1 MGVMRLL
8 FWALIGA
15 VAYLAV
21 RRLARDGGSGVR
33 QRAGSSQSAEDM
45 VRCAVC
51 GLNLPK
57 SEALPLDGRW
67 ACCAEHARQQSPASQ
82 P

>member
-1 MGVMRLL
+1 MRLL
-8 FWALIGA
+8 FWALIG
-15 VAYLAV
+15 VLAYLAL
-21 RRLARDGGSGVR
+21 RRLARDGQPGGR
-33 QRAGSSQSAEDM
+33 GRPGSSRAAEDM

-67 ACCAEHARQQSPASQ
+67 ACCAEHARQQPPAAQS
-82 P
+82 

>member
-1 MGVMRLL
+1 MRLL
-8 FWALIGA
+8 FWALLGL

-21 RRLARDGGSGVR
+21 RRLTGDGKPSER
-33 QRAGSSQSAEDM
+33 QRAGSSRAAEDM

-67 ACCAEHARQQSPASQ
+67 ACCAEHARQQPPASQ
-82 P
+82 T

>member
-1 MGVMRLL
+1 MGVTRLL
-8 FWALIGA
+8 FWALLGL
-15 VAYLAV
+15 VAYLAL
-21 RRLARDGGSGVR
+21 RRLARDGQASKR
-33 QRAGSSQSAEDM
+33 QRAGSSGAAEDM

-57 SEALPLDGRW
+57 SEALALDGRW
-67 ACCAEHARQQSPASQ
+67 ACCAEHARQQPPTAQ